1 MVDMAGTV
9 KAYSTIGTFL
19 KIGAASN
26 SITKVCPI
34 KSYPQLGG
42 EPEQIET
49 TDMEDDSQTFVP
61 GVKQQES
68 MAFTA
73 NYTKEY
79 YAALKALEGKEN
91 VYELDFGDESGKDG
105 VFSWKGQ
112 HVVYLNEGEVNGV
125 REMTISAT
133 ASTAISEE
141 SAATAFPEE

>member
-1 MVDMAGTV
+1 MAGTV

-42 EPEQIET
+42 DPEQIET

-61 GVKQQES
+61 GVKQQDT

-73 NYTKEY
+73 NYTKEN
-79 YAALKALEGKEN
+79 YAALKALEDQEN
-91 VYELDFGDESGKDG
+91 VYELDFGDDSGKDG
-105 VFSWKGQ
+105 QFSWKGQ

-125 REMTISAT
+125 REMTISVT
-133 ASTAISEE
+133 ASTTIENEA
-141 SAATAFPEE
+141 AATAFPSE

>member
-1 MVDMAGTV
+1 MAGTV

-42 EPEQIET
+42 DPEQIET

-61 GVKQQES
+61 GVKQQDT

-73 NYTKEY
+73 NYTKEN
-79 YAALKALEGKEN
+79 YAALKALEDQEN

-105 VFSWKGQ
+105 QFSWKGQ

-125 REMTISAT
+125 REMTISVT
-133 ASTAISEE
+133 ASTSIENEA
-141 SAATAFPEE
+141 AATAFPAE